1 MEFKLKTMNKCK
13 GQKAKISDEQEKN
26 THFNPMEI

>member
-26 THFNPMEI
+26 TQLNPMEI